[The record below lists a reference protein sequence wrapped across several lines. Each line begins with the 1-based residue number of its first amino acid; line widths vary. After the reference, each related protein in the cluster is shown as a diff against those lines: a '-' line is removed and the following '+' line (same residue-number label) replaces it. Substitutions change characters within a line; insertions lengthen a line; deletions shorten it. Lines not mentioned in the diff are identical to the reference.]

1 MILLLKKLL
10 ARLLF
15 PAPLL
20 LMLLVAA
27 AILLLHPK
35 GGARCRKWGKILL
48 VVAITLFLVAG
59 IFGQVF
65 RETLTGRYPP
75 LDPALLPPE
84 EYTLVVAGSGFS
96 GAPGLAPELRFN
108 DAMRIRLHEAGRIAA
123 ALRKRGIGCSIAAG
137 IHPSDG
143 QWELKHRAL
152 AAFFAPYG
160 IAPERLI
167 PIEGAANSRQE
178 VIAFSQLP
186 GCKILIS
193 EAYHL
198 HRLMLLARKYR
209 LDAIPAPAGNIEG
222 PFGGS
227 PLDFLP
233 NAESFAHTER
243 AVYEYLGIA
252 EAFLLPATK

>member
-1 MILLLKKLL
+1 M
-10 ARLLF
+10 
-15 PAPLL
+15 
-20 LMLLVAA
+20 
-27 AILLLHPK
+27 
-35 GGARCRKWGKILL
+35 
-48 VVAITLFLVAG
+48 
-59 IFGQVF
+59 
-65 RETLTGRYPP
+65 
-75 LDPALLPPE
+75 
-84 EYTLVVAGSGFS
+84 VAGSGFS

-123 ALRKRGIGCSIAAG
+123 ALQKRGIDCTIAAG

-143 QWELKHRAL
+143 QPELKHRAL

-178 VIAFSQLP
+178 VIAFSRLP

-198 HRLMLLARKYR
+198 PRLMLLARKYR
-209 LDAIPAPAGNIEG
+209 LDAVPAPAGNIEG

>member
-1 MILLLKKLL
+1 M
-10 ARLLF
+10 
-15 PAPLL
+15 
-20 LMLLVAA
+20 
-27 AILLLHPK
+27 
-35 GGARCRKWGKILL
+35 
-48 VVAITLFLVAG
+48 
-59 IFGQVF
+59 
-65 RETLTGRYPP
+65 
-75 LDPALLPPE
+75 
-84 EYTLVVAGSGFS
+84 VAGSGFS

-167 PIEGAANSRQE
+167 PIQGAANSRQE

-198 HRLMLLARKYR
+198 PRLMLLARKYR